1 MMNNN
6 TMTSVHTHVK
16 SGTEAAAASKT
27 KEDPL
32 KNPPHDVSGIA
43 NAITCISMSGT
54 SLIWLLEGDRHF
66 WPEGVKAAWA
76 SHFFPKGGSFKG
88 APFQVYTVTAALV
101 FLGKT
106 YDAAQQAHYILAH
119 MLSKGWAPV
128 ACFEDEAAATLAV
141 AAAKA
146 KQTVSVSQEKLL
158 ALHAMLMDFTMAVAG
173 HHYHEIVMGAVE
185 GGPTTDAEAIEETL
199 KKETEEEAGLVLESG
214 QATFKEW
221 AKPYTSRKT
230 GKTSTTAI
238 FQTPMRKEHMEDIWR
253 RADALRRPKGFTGWR
268 CPHAWYKTI
277 PGIDLAAAEYEKARQ
292 ETRNG
297 AWYDVQDALNKPDFM
312 DKKNVDVVKTLLGI

>member
-1 MMNNN
+1 MA
-6 TMTSVHTHVK
+6 SLHQHVAP
-16 SGTEAAAASKT
+16 STVVSAGET

-32 KNPPHDVSGIA
+32 KTPPHNVSGIA
-43 NAITCISMSGT
+43 NAITCIGLA
-54 SLIWLLEGDRHF
+54 LIWLLEGDRHF

-76 SHFFPKGGSFKG
+76 SRFFPKGGSFKG
-88 APFQVYTVTAALV
+88 APFQVYTVTTVLA

-119 MLSKGWAPV
+119 MLSKGWAPI
-128 ACFEDEAAATLAV
+128 ACFGDEAEATLAV

-158 ALHAMLMDFTMAVAG
+158 ALHAMLMDFTKAVAE

-199 KKETEEEAGLVLESG
+199 EKETDEEAGLVLEKG
-214 QATFKEW
+214 QAKFQKW
-221 AKPYTSRKT
+221 ATPYTSRKT
-230 GKTSTTAI
+230 GETSTTAI

-253 RADALRRPKGFTGWR
+253 RVDALRRREGFTGWR
-268 CPHAWYKTI
+268 CPHAWYKKI
-277 PGIDLAAAEYEKARQ
+277 LGIDLAAAEHEKARQ

-297 AWYDVQDALNKPDFM
+297 AWYDVRDALSRADFM
-312 DKKNVDVVKTLLGI
+312 DKKNKDVLNKLLDA

>member
-1 MMNNN
+1 MA
-6 TMTSVHTHVK
+6 SIHQHIAP
-16 SGTEAAAASKT
+16 AAAAGET
-27 KEDPL
+27 KEDSL
-32 KNPPHDVSGIA
+32 KSPPHNVSGIA
-43 NAITCISMSGT
+43 NAITCIGQL
-54 SLIWLLEGDRHF
+54 LIWLLEGDRHF
-66 WPEGVKAAWA
+66 WHEGVKAAWA

-88 APFQVYTVTAALV
+88 APFQVYTVTAVLV
-101 FLGKT
+101 FLGNT
-106 YDAAQQAHYILAH
+106 YDAAQQAQYILTH
-119 MLSKGWAPV
+119 MLSKGWAPI

-158 ALHAMLMDFTMAVAG
+158 ALHAMLMDFTKAVAE

-199 KKETEEEAGLVLESG
+199 EKETEEEAGLVLEKG
-214 QATFKEW
+214 QATFQKW

-230 GKTSTTAI
+230 GETSTTAI

-253 RADALRRPKGFTGWR
+253 RADALRRPEGFTGWR

-277 PGIDLAAAEYEKARQ
+277 PGIDLAAAEYEKAHQ

-297 AWYDVQDALNKPDFM
+297 AWYDVRDALNKPDFM
-312 DKKNVDVVKTLLGI
+312 DPKNVAVVKTLLCI